1 MCVGSNLALQGKFH
15 LDFTRS
21 LKLTPDH
28 SSEIKLVVAAI
39 YTNYKTSIV
48 NDDNIEAIDA
58 YTVKPRGEKL
68 VLRFESAQ

>member
-15 LDFTRS
+15 LDIAQS